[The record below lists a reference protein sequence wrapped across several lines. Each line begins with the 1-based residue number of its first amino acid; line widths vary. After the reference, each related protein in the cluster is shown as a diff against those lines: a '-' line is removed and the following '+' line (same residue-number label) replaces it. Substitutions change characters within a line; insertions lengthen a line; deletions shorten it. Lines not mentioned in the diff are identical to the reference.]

1 MSGGKVRM
9 LTQMD
14 LSVLK
19 IVVFGR
25 LVEAR

>member
-19 IVVFGR
+19 IVVLGR
-25 LVEAR
+25 LVEAE